1 MLRDMRRKERQMT
14 EIAAKQV
21 LEQENWGILSVYGDD
36 GFPYG
41 VPVNYAYWAGALYLH
56 CSSATSHK
64 LDGIRKCSKVCFTV
78 VSKHQL
84 EPENLACSYESVI
97 VFGTAAII
105 ESQEEKLEA
114 MTCFMKGLAPE
125 MVKDGFQKCDPRT
138 PGLSVVKIE
147 PVLITGKR
155 GQ

>member
-1 MLRDMRRKERQMT
+1 MPRNMRRSERQMT
-14 EIAAKQV
+14 NIAAKQI
-21 LEQENWGILSVYGDD
+21 LASENWGVLSVCGDD

-41 VPVNYAYWAGALYLH
+41 VPINYAYWEGALYLH

-64 LDGIRKCSKVCFTV
+64 LDGIRRCNKVCFTV
-78 VSKHQL
+78 VSQHQL
-84 EPENLACSYESVI
+84 DSKNLACKYESVI
-97 VFGTAAII
+97 VFGTASII
-105 ESQEEKLEA
+105 ESEEKKLEA

-147 PVLITGKR
+147 PILITGKS